1 MATPP
6 LTETLTIT
14 ETERHLQEALTL
26 VKYDLDTRTTVTF
39 PLDDL
44 EQARSLPDLNRQLSN
59 VAGSLLNLSRRSFPS
74 YRPVIVEYAKLVALM
89 QTGKVNSREAVPK
102 ISQLREIRNLSMKTA
117 RRVRDY
123 MDWYEINTRSGT
135 GKTFA
140 SYAAAVKILRE
151 QEQPANT
158 PVSRYLDDIE
168 NCTPSR
174 PGLPCPPCMGRIKEL
189 RKGVLRRSHPA
200 VPIKSAAL
208 LKTASRAVQCS
219 IFTASQNA
227 DEFSPEA
234 GWCGNLVL

>member
-26 VKYDLDTRTTVTF
+26 VKYDPDTRTTVTF

-44 EQARSLPDLNRQLSN
+44 EQAHSLPDLNRQLSN

-89 QTGKVNSREAVPK
+89 QTGKVNSREAGPK

-140 SYAAAVKILRE
+140 SYAAAVKSSGNRSSRPIHPF
-151 QEQPANT
+151 PAIWT
-158 PVSRYLDDIE
+158 TLK

-174 PGLPCPPCMGRIKEL
+174 PGLLCPPCMGRIEGREFCRPRQKHCTSG
-189 RKGVLRRSHPA
+189 KTFSHA
-200 VPIKSAAL
+200 GNV
-208 LKTASRAVQCS
+208 T
-219 IFTASQNA
+219 FTATQNA
-227 DEFSPEA
+227 DEFSPET
-234 GWCGNLVL
+234 GRSGYLVQ